1 MNDTELLKM
10 LKVDLGMTKK
20 AYDARLVMLIEAA
33 KREIEREGATL
44 DLSEIDHANLVVM
57 YAGWLWRRRD
67 TGAGMP
73 RMIRYALNNLVLSQ
87 KMGGETDG

>member
-1 MNDTELLKM
+1 MTDTEILQM
-10 LKVDLGMTKK
+10 LKVDLGLTKST
-20 AYDARLVMLIEAA
+20 YDARLVMLIDAA
-33 KREIEREGATL
+33 KAEIRREGARL
-44 DLSEIDHANLVVM
+44 DLSRIDHANLVVL

-73 RMIRYALNNLVLSQ
+73 RMIRYALNNLVFEQ